1 MAKDRYV
8 AYVGTYTHENSVG
21 IHVYDVD
28 VENGTLTERSVAPIN
43 NPSYIVR
50 SKSGKLLYSIEDE
63 GVASFSID
71 ENGDL
76 TQINSE
82 WIGGMRG
89 CHIEVDSKDR
99 YLFVSGYHDGK
110 ITMMK
115 LNKDGSIGGIS
126 CGIFHN
132 GVSKSAVEKRMD
144 PAVSCSRLTPDE
156 KYLLVCDCGLS
167 QVKVYQVDYELGKLQ
182 LIDMIRFSIDKAPRK
197 LRFSRDGKFLYVMAE
212 GANAVYV
219 FSYKDTDEGPVFERI
234 QKVSCVKDEDPMAAC
249 VGFDQDFADK
259 YAYVSI
265 DGTNMITV
273 LSRDAE
279 TGFMEFEQTF
289 PVSGE
294 YPKSVSVIPG
304 DKYVVSLN
312 HDTDEMRIFEIFH
325 DKKYALQR
333 VAPIKVDK
341 PNSIQIYKL
350 V

>member
-1 MAKDRYV
+1 MAKDKYV
-8 AYVGTYTHENSVG
+8 AYVGTYTHENSIG

-28 VENGTLTERSVAPIN
+28 TETGALTERSVAPIN

-89 CHIEVDSKDR
+89 CHIEVDSQDR
-99 YLFVSGYHDGK
+99 YLFVSGYHDGR

-115 LNKDGSIGGIS
+115 LNEDGSIGGIS
-126 CGIFHN
+126 CGIFHS
-132 GVSKSAVEKRMD
+132 GISKSAVEKRMD
-144 PAVSCSRLTPDE
+144 PAITSSRLTPDE
-156 KYLLVCDCGLS
+156 KYLLVCDWGLS
-167 QVKVYQVDYELGKLQ
+167 QVKVYEVDYILGKLR
-182 LIDMIRFSIDKAPRK
+182 LIDMIRFSIDKAPRR
-197 LRFSRDGKFLYVMAE
+197 LRFSRDGRFLYVMAE

-219 FSYKDTDEGPVFERI
+219 FSYQDTKEGPVFERI
-234 QKVSCVKDEDPMAAC
+234 QKISCLGDEDPMASST
-249 VGFDQDFADK
+249 GFDQDFADE

-273 LSRDAE
+273 LKRDAK
-279 TGFMEFEQTF
+279 TGTFEFEQSF

-304 DKYVVSLN
+304 DRFVVSLN
-312 HDTDEMRIFEIFH
+312 HDTDEMRVFEVFH
-325 DKKYALQR
+325 DEKYALQR